1 MHNFAWRLEDLF
13 STCQESTSFIQ
24 VCWDELFFIHR
35 QDACSAAQWSWL
47 TDVVVLPTEMWQDHQ
62 QKETKTHVSGQ
73 NMAET
78 IQTLICLVLFDSRLH
93 LVASNSHRIDG
104 KITWQQTPSEHKDI
118 KGCEGRRYSKRKVF
132 IFPGERLTMKTQTLE
147 KHRWCHVNCKNLRH
161 LPPHILFLDRSVAI
175 SDFLQVLNIAK

>member
-1 MHNFAWRLEDLF
+1 MTHLSGYRKWELKFLQMHNSAWRLEDLF
-13 STCQESTSFIQ
+13 STCQESTPFIQ
-24 VCWDELFFIHR
+24 VCWDELFFIHG

-73 NMAET
+73 NMPEL
-78 IQTLICLVLFDSRLH
+78 IQTLICLVLFDGRLH

-118 KGCEGRRYSKRKVF
+118 KGCEGRRDSKKGKDF
-132 IFPGERLTMKTQTLE
+132 IFPRQWLTMKTQTRETQMMSCEL
-147 KHRWCHVNCKNLRH
+147 
-161 LPPHILFLDRSVAI
+161 
-175 SDFLQVLNIAK
+175 